1 MEHFSVGRAEN
12 SAHFR
17 GKSHHV
23 GLNSWRLCEVISALF
38 AFAGWV
44 TATLDYEFRYS
55 HLRNEDNCMQ
65 LQVGS
70 TLRWLDLMLS
80 ISALLF
86 LVLRHRAK
94 YMWNSHKTGK
104 HTRFRALIRLLLESI
119 LLCFFPY
126 PYVEGKVYIHER
138 HLSAFSSTFRLKDV
152 CYTGSEMLYTLM
164 FIRFFFVFR
173 AIVNMSVFMDGHA
186 KRLCRQYGVKA
197 NMRFTLRS
205 FSNSQ
210 PLFLLIVL
218 MIPPALLA
226 SQVIRLFERP
236 YVTYCQKDFSA
247 YTNSV
252 YFTFVAMTTIAYGD
266 FFPCTELGRVTSIL
280 IEVWGMGLFSMMI
293 YIIDRTIR
301 ANRQQDRAFRAL
313 YRTRM
318 AARLIEAWYLR
329 CKKPGDQAERLLSIR
344 KEEYKMRKLR
354 LLTVRTIKASHR
366 KEFQVLLEELEH
378 SFTRIEIK
386 AGTVGL
392 LSTQLQGI
400 SQLLRAIAEH

>member
-1 MEHFSVGRAEN
+1 MERLSVERAGSPEHF
-12 SAHFR
+12 H
-17 GKSHHV
+17 GKTHHL
-23 GLNSWRLCEVISALF
+23 GLSSWRLCEAVSALF

-65 LQVGS
+65 MQMGN

-80 ISALLF
+80 ISALFF

-104 HTRFRALIRLLLESI
+104 QMRFRALIRLFLESI

-126 PYVEGKVYIHER
+126 PYLEGKVYIHER
-138 HLSAFSSTFRLKDV
+138 HLSPISFTFKLRDV
-152 CYTGSEMLYTLM
+152 CYTGSEMLYSLM
-164 FIRFFFVFR
+164 FVRFFFVFR

-186 KRLCRQYGVKA
+186 KRLCRQYGVRA

-205 FSNSQ
+205 LSNSQ

-226 SQVIRLFERP
+226 SQLIRLFERP
-236 YVTYCQKDFSA
+236 YVTYCLKDFSA

-266 FFPCTELGRVTSIL
+266 FFPCTELGRVSSVL

-301 ANRQQDRAFRAL
+301 ANRQQERAFRAL

-318 AARLIEAWYLR
+318 AVRLIEAWYIR
-329 CKKPGDQAERLLSIR
+329 CKKHGNAAERLLFIR
-344 KEEYKMRKLR
+344 KAEYKMSKSR
-354 LLTVRTIKASHR
+354 LLTVRTIKTAHR

-386 AGTVGL
+386 AGTIGL
-392 LSTQLQGI
+392 LSTRLQGI
-400 SQLLRAIAEH
+400 SQLIRTIAED